1 MKARS
6 KMREKTENSVFGKG
20 VQEGDMVNIKALS

>member
-1 MKARS
+1 MQRS

-20 VQEGDMVNIKALS
+20 AQEGDMVTIKALS